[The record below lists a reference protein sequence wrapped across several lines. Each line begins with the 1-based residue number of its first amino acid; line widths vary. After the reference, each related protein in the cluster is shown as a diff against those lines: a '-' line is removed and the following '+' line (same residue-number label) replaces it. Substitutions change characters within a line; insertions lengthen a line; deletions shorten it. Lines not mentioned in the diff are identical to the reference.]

1 MAKVIVVYESKFG
14 NTKLVAETIAEGM
27 REVSGIE
34 TVVSEPKAVDQSKL
48 ADFDAIV
55 IGSPT
60 HIGSATRGIRKF
72 VGNLGKLKLDGKL
85 VAIFALHMEPE
96 IGRVVGK
103 LEKQIGEKAPG
114 LKIAVPGLS
123 IRVEGM
129 KGPIAEGELPK
140 CKEFGVKIAT
150 QLKDQA

>member
-14 NTKLVAETIAEGM
+14 NTKLVAETITEGM

-34 TVVSEPKAVDQSKL
+34 TVVSELKAVDRSKL

-60 HIGSATRGIRKF
+60 HAGNATRGIRKF
-72 VGNLGKLKLDGKL
+72 VGNLGELKLEGKL
-85 VAIFALHMEPE
+85 MAIFDLHMSPVV
-96 IGRVVGK
+96 GRVVGK

-114 LKIAVPGLS
+114 LKIAIPGLS
-123 IRVEGM
+123 MQVKGLR
-129 KGPIAEGELPK
+129 GPILEGELSK
-140 CKEFGVKIAT
+140 CKEFGVKIGT
-150 QLKDQA
+150 LLKNKA